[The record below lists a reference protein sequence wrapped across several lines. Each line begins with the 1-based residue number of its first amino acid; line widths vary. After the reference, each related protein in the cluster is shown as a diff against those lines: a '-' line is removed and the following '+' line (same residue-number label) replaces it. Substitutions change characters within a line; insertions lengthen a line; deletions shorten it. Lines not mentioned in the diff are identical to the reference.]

1 MLIYIRTF
9 GCAHNQ
15 ADSEMMAGLLEEAGH
30 ELVAS
35 QKDAELII
43 FNSCTVKDSSQ
54 KRFIDEVK
62 KAATEK
68 LVVIA
73 GCVPQADPNNDE
85 LKPFSVVGVKQLHK
99 VVDVVEK
106 TAQGKLVKENAR
118 TPKNPPLVTP
128 IRRRNPFIE
137 IIPVNSG
144 CLGKC
149 TFCKTKH
156 ARGRLSSYHHE
167 EILEKARLAIAAG
180 AKELWLTSEDLGAY
194 GRDINTNIV
203 EIGKKVLDLEGEFR
217 VRLGMANPP
226 LILDI
231 VDGIIELLQHTKCYK
246 FLHIPVQSGSN
257 KVLENMRREYL
268 VEEFE
273 ELVNKIK
280 KEIPDITIA
289 TDIIVGFPGE
299 TEEDHKA
306 TMKLL
311 KKYEFPVVNISK
323 FYARPDTP
331 AAKMKPVQT
340 KLAKERSKEIHEWFE
355 SLNPH
360 EYLVG
365 QTVRVLFTERNEK
378 YPDQIIGHTPNYR
391 EVVLKKG
398 IVALGEFAEVKIEST
413 ERFFLRGLVEK

>member
-1 MLIYIRTF
+1 MHIYIRTF

-30 ELVAS
+30 ELVESPEEA
-35 QKDAELII
+35 DLVL

-62 KAATEK
+62 KVTAEK
-68 LVVIA
+68 PVVIA
-73 GCVPQADPNNDE
+73 GCVPQADKNNDE
-85 LKPFSVVGVKQLHK
+85 LKQFSVVGVKQLHK
-99 VVDVVEK
+99 VVEVVEK
-106 TAQGKLVKENAR
+106 TAQGEIVKENAQ

-128 IRRRNPFIE
+128 VRRRNPYIE
-137 IIPVNSG
+137 IVPVNSG

-156 ARGRLSSYHHE
+156 ARGHLSSYHPE
-167 EILEKARLAIAAG
+167 DILEKARRAIAAG

-194 GRDINTNIV
+194 GRDIDTNIV
-203 EIGKKVLDLEGEFR
+203 ELGKKVLNLEGEFR

-226 LILDI
+226 LMLDI
-231 VDGIIELLQHTKCYK
+231 VDGIIELLKHPKCYK

-273 ELVNKIK
+273 ELVDKIRSA
-280 KEIPDITIA
+280 IHHITIA

-299 TEEDHKA
+299 TEEDHKE

-340 KLAKERSKEIHEWFE
+340 KLTKERSKEIHEWFE

-365 QTVRVLFTERNEK
+365 QTVRVLFTEHNEK
-378 YPDQIIGHTPNYR
+378 YPEQIIGHTPNYR

-398 IVALGEFAEVKIEST
+398 GVALGEFAEVNIESA
-413 ERFFLRGLVEK
+413 ERFFLRGIVEK